1 MWLNPATIER
11 NFWSGKWTFRGLWE
25 IFCDFIIT
33 IFLSKFVQVVEFVGQ
48 QNAAI
53 LVENMF
59 ENPGRSTCYRFEDN
73 LVFPG
78 IP

>member
-59 ENPGRSTCYRFEDN
+59 ENPGSSTCYRFQDY